1 MKLILR
7 ITLLSALIF
16 TDMFL
21 VTGCWNYREIEKLS
35 IVAGAAIDKEDDQYL
50 MTVEIANLAGGKEAK
65 VESKKIE
72 AKGDT
77 IFDAARNV
85 IKISGKRLYWSHVK
99 VVIFSQEIAR
109 EGIIQAID
117 WFNRDAETRMSTNM
131 LISKEKT
138 AKELLEKQ
146 SITAEIRSFEMYDM
160 LTSQESL
167 SKAPRIAVYE
177 FINALAAQGKSAVL
191 PAVGIT
197 ENEGQK
203 TSELSGTAVFK
214 EDRLIDFLDGEDTK
228 YFLFILN
235 KVRGGLLIQ
244 KVRTE
249 SSDANVTLEIFSELT
264 NTKIKPIYSNGKLTM
279 KLDVYIT
286 VSIGEIGGTENYIN
300 EPGRAKLKK
309 DVEESLK
316 DNIKRVIKKVQ
327 NDYGSDIFGFGS
339 IVKGDMPYV
348 WKDIEKD
355 WEKIYKDLD
364 VNVNV
369 DVDITN
375 SALVVKP
382 IKKGD

>member
-1 MKLILR
+1 MKLILK

-16 TDMFL
+16 MNMFSI
-21 VTGCWNYREIEKLS
+21 TGCWNYREIEKLS

-50 MTVEIANLAGGKEAK
+50 MTVEIANLTGGKEAK
-65 VESKKIE
+65 VESKKVE

-77 IFDAARNV
+77 VFDAARNV
-85 IKISGKRLYWSHVK
+85 IKISGKKLYWSHVK

-138 AKELLEKQ
+138 AKELLEQQ
-146 SITAEIRSFEMYDM
+146 SITAEIRSFEIYDM
-160 LTSQESL
+160 LTSQKSL
-167 SKAPRIAVYE
+167 AKAPRIAIYE

-197 ENEGQK
+197 GNEGQR

-228 YFLFILN
+228 YFLFIIN
-235 KVRGGLLIQ
+235 KVRGGLLIH

-249 SSDANVTLEIFSELT
+249 SSHTNITLEIFSDLT

-279 KLDVYIT
+279 KLDVYVT
-286 VSIGEIGGTENYIN
+286 VSIGEIGGFENYIN

-309 DVEESLK
+309 DVEELLK

-339 IVKGDMPYV
+339 IVKDDMPYV

-355 WEKIYKDLD
+355 WEKIYEDLD
-364 VNVNV
+364 VDVNV
-369 DVDITN
+369 DVNITN

-382 IKKGD
+382 VKKGD